1 MGALKGCARGASLET
16 ILATLL
22 GFAPL
27 LKSRSG
33 AALKSDLLLRAIYL
47 KEGTKTQRWPPNGPI
62 WVCRP
67 LDKCSGGE
75 TGPKKRSPWPRG
87 RPRPK
92 RTQKCQNSK
101 SWPRSTSTFWDNLL
115 FKVYTLKEGCV
126 WTCSQLGG
134 PESDHPGPGP
144 RTRARVRPA
153 TYEDI
158 FSTPSPHLP
167 PLSCNPL
174 HPRPPPHTHPE
185 PSPAQSAWLGF
196 RPLVLSRRR
205 PPGRNTPGSEKSALQ
220 VAGLTRRKL
229 SEARSEFDPLSWLRL
244 HEGWN
249 GSEEGFPT
257 GSGAPNLKRCP
268 KLEKSSL
275 FGVGPY
281 HGPITSV

>member
-1 MGALKGCARGASLET
+1 MDLFPARGT
-16 ILATLL
+16 GI
-22 GFAPL
+22 
-27 LKSRSG
+27 
-33 AALKSDLLLRAIYL
+33 
-47 KEGTKTQRWPPNGPI
+47 GP
-62 WVCRP
+62 
-67 LDKCSGGE
+67 
-75 TGPKKRSPWPRG
+75 
-87 RPRPK
+87 
-92 RTQKCQNSK
+92 
-101 SWPRSTSTFWDNLL
+101 
-115 FKVYTLKEGCV
+115 
-126 WTCSQLGG
+126 
-134 PESDHPGPGP
+134 PGPGP
-144 RTRARVRPA
+144 GPGPGSGRLLTRISSRPPLPIYHPSPA
-153 TYEDI
+153 TLCI
-158 FSTPSPHLP
+158 PAPH
-167 PLSCNPL
+167 
-174 HPRPPPHTHPE
+174 HTHTE